1 MCIGLRPMNA
11 FRSLYSLVLS
21 SLCLRTMAGVQSIS
35 LPIGAAPAKK
45 LKMEEITTSQV
56 KKEIWVDG

>member
-1 MCIGLRPMNA
+1 MNA

-35 LPIGAAPAKK
+35 LPIGAVPAKK